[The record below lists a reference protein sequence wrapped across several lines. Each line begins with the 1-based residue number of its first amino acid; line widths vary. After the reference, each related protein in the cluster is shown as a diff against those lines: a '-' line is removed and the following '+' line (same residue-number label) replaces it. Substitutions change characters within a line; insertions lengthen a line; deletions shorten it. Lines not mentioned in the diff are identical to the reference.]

1 MKNQKKTGELK
12 FRDYFG
18 TTAMS
23 VTDGLASTVMTG
35 LVMLY
40 LTDYAG
46 IGQWG
51 AILGSGLL
59 MFARL
64 FDAINDPF
72 EGWLMDRGKI
82 TKYGKYRPFIFL
94 SILMTAAGLCG
105 LFSLPSVFAD
115 NPVMICVWVIVFYLL
130 YDMGATFYAPNLI
143 YRTLSLDS
151 NDRSKLLIA
160 PRALNMIIGMVGAA
174 IIMIVNGINTALG
187 LNSMHDAFSVAIISM
202 MLISA
207 VLSLLGIALIKERHI
222 PETTKEDKVKVT
234 DIFGMIKTNGALRI
248 RLADMLFTGFI
259 WNFLFA
265 TATYYAKWAYCT
277 DLTTGAVDTAKLGTF
292 TMVSSLLMFFPLII
306 GTLVGSP
313 IMKAIG
319 SPIRFHRILILLEFV
334 PGGILF
340 VLQMVGL
347 LQSLPAVYL
356 LCMGVCAC
364 AIGMDYIP
372 GEVINIEAMDYEIYK
387 NGKDRSALCNA
398 ANKFLGK
405 AQSAV
410 ASGLV
415 GVILVAVGYE
425 VDSATDTFL
434 GELSSIPVMLDWFIV
449 IMGLIPFFLGLVG
462 WLVLK
467 RYPITDEIR
476 ADMHEK
482 LSGTSHAAGNT

>member
-35 LVMLY
+35 LFMLY

-306 GTLVGSP
+306 GTLVASP

-319 SPIRFHRILILLEFV
+319 SPIRFHRSSFCWSSCPAASCLSCRWWACCRVCRRSTCSAWACV
-334 PGGILF
+334 PAP
-340 VLQMVGL
+340 
-347 LQSLPAVYL
+347 SAWTTSPA
-356 LCMGVCAC
+356 
-364 AIGMDYIP
+364 
-372 GEVINIEAMDYEIYK
+372 
-387 NGKDRSALCNA
+387 R
-398 ANKFLGK
+398 
-405 AQSAV
+405 
-410 ASGLV
+410 
-415 GVILVAVGYE
+415 
-425 VDSATDTFL
+425 
-434 GELSSIPVMLDWFIV
+434 SSISRPWTTRSTKMAKTARHCATPPTSFWA
-449 IMGLIPFFLGLVG
+449 
-462 WLVLK
+462 
-467 RYPITDEIR
+467 RHR
-476 ADMHEK
+476 AP
-482 LSGTSHAAGNT
+482 SPPAWWV

>member
-12 FRDYFG
+12 FRDFFG

-35 LVMLY
+35 LFMLY

-174 IIMIVNGINTALG
+174 II
-187 LNSMHDAFSVAIISM
+187 SM

-306 GTLVGSP
+306 GTLVASP

>member
-1 MKNQKKTGELK
+1 MKNQKK
-12 FRDYFG
+12 
-18 TTAMS
+18 
-23 VTDGLASTVMTG
+23 
-35 LVMLY
+35 
-40 LTDYAG
+40 TDYAG

-174 IIMIVNGINTALG
+174 II
-187 LNSMHDAFSVAIISM
+187 SM

-306 GTLVGSP
+306 GTLVASP

>member
-35 LVMLY
+35 LFMLY

-187 LNSMHDAFSVAIISM
+187 LNSMQTP
-202 MLISA
+202 SA
-207 VLSLLGIALIKERHI
+207 W
-222 PETTKEDKVKVT
+222 P
-234 DIFGMIKTNGALRI
+234 
-248 RLADMLFTGFI
+248 
-259 WNFLFA
+259 
-265 TATYYAKWAYCT
+265 
-277 DLTTGAVDTAKLGTF
+277 
-292 TMVSSLLMFFPLII
+292 SS
-306 GTLVGSP
+306 
-313 IMKAIG
+313 
-319 SPIRFHRILILLEFV
+319 R
-334 PGGILF
+334 
-340 VLQMVGL
+340 
-347 LQSLPAVYL
+347 
-356 LCMGVCAC
+356 
-364 AIGMDYIP
+364 
-372 GEVINIEAMDYEIYK
+372 
-387 NGKDRSALCNA
+387 
-398 ANKFLGK
+398 
-405 AQSAV
+405 
-410 ASGLV
+410 
-415 GVILVAVGYE
+415 
-425 VDSATDTFL
+425 
-434 GELSSIPVMLDWFIV
+434 
-449 IMGLIPFFLGLVG
+449 
-462 WLVLK
+462 
-467 RYPITDEIR
+467 
-476 ADMHEK
+476 
-482 LSGTSHAAGNT
+482 

>member
-1 MKNQKKTGELK
+1 
-12 FRDYFG
+12 
-18 TTAMS
+18 
-23 VTDGLASTVMTG
+23 
-35 LVMLY
+35 
-40 LTDYAG
+40 
-46 IGQWG
+46 
-51 AILGSGLL
+51 
-59 MFARL
+59 
-64 FDAINDPF
+64 
-72 EGWLMDRGKI
+72 
-82 TKYGKYRPFIFL
+82 
-94 SILMTAAGLCG
+94 
-105 LFSLPSVFAD
+105 
-115 NPVMICVWVIVFYLL
+115 
-130 YDMGATFYAPNLI
+130 
-143 YRTLSLDS
+143 
-151 NDRSKLLIA
+151 
-160 PRALNMIIGMVGAA
+160 
-174 IIMIVNGINTALG
+174 
-187 LNSMHDAFSVAIISM
+187 
-202 MLISA
+202 
-207 VLSLLGIALIKERHI
+207 
-222 PETTKEDKVKVT
+222 
-234 DIFGMIKTNGALRI
+234 MIKTNGALRI

-306 GTLVGSP
+306 GTLVASP

>member
-1 MKNQKKTGELK
+1 
-12 FRDYFG
+12 
-18 TTAMS
+18 
-23 VTDGLASTVMTG
+23 
-35 LVMLY
+35 
-40 LTDYAG
+40 
-46 IGQWG
+46 
-51 AILGSGLL
+51 
-59 MFARL
+59 
-64 FDAINDPF
+64 
-72 EGWLMDRGKI
+72 
-82 TKYGKYRPFIFL
+82 
-94 SILMTAAGLCG
+94 MTAAGLCG

-222 PETTKEDKVKVT
+222 LETTKEDKVKVT

-319 SPIRFHRILILLEFV
+319 SPSGSTASSFCWSSCPAVSSLFCRWWACCSACRQSTCSSWACVPAPSAWTTFPARSSTLRPWTTRSTKRQGPLGTVQRRQQVSGQGAERRRLR
-334 PGGILF
+334 PGGR
-340 VLQMVGL
+340 
-347 LQSLPAVYL
+347 
-356 LCMGVCAC
+356 
-364 AIGMDYIP
+364 DP
-372 GEVINIEAMDYEIYK
+372 G
-387 NGKDRSALCNA
+387 GRRL
-398 ANKFLGK
+398 
-405 AQSAV
+405 
-410 ASGLV
+410 
-415 GVILVAVGYE
+415 
-425 VDSATDTFL
+425 
-434 GELSSIPVMLDWFIV
+434 
-449 IMGLIPFFLGLVG
+449 
-462 WLVLK
+462 
-467 RYPITDEIR
+467 
-476 ADMHEK
+476 
-482 LSGTSHAAGNT
+482 

>member
-35 LVMLY
+35 LFMLY

-306 GTLVGSP
+306 GTLVASP

-347 LQSLPAVYL
+347 LAESAGGLPAL
-356 LCMGVCAC
+356 HGRVCLRHRH
-364 AIGMDYIP
+364 GLHPRRGHQYRGHGLRDLQKWQRPLGTVQRRQQVSGQGTERRRLRP
-372 GEVINIEAMDYEIYK
+372 GGCD
-387 NGKDRSALCNA
+387 
-398 ANKFLGK
+398 
-405 AQSAV
+405 
-410 ASGLV
+410 SGGCRL
-415 GVILVAVGYE
+415 
-425 VDSATDTFL
+425 
-434 GELSSIPVMLDWFIV
+434 
-449 IMGLIPFFLGLVG
+449 
-462 WLVLK
+462 
-467 RYPITDEIR
+467 
-476 ADMHEK
+476 
-482 LSGTSHAAGNT
+482 

>member
-35 LVMLY
+35 LFMLY

-174 IIMIVNGINTALG
+174 II
-187 LNSMHDAFSVAIISM
+187 SM

-306 GTLVGSP
+306 GTLVASP

>member
-1 MKNQKKTGELK
+1 MGGFLACILA
-12 FRDYFG
+12 G
-18 TTAMS
+18 AAMS
-23 VTDGLASTVMTG
+23 IQGVMNTR
-35 LVMLY
+35 LSEH
-40 LTDYAG
+40 
-46 IGQWG
+46 IGTMETNAFVQ
-51 AILGSGLL
+51 
-59 MFARL
+59 
-64 FDAINDPF
+64 
-72 EGWLMDRGKI
+72 
-82 TKYGKYRPFIFL
+82 
-94 SILMTAAGLCG
+94 
-105 LFSLPSVFAD
+105 
-115 NPVMICVWVIVFYLL
+115 CV
-130 YDMGATFYAPNLI
+130 A
-143 YRTLSLDS
+143 
-151 NDRSKLLIA
+151 
-160 PRALNMIIGMVGAA
+160 
-174 IIMIVNGINTALG
+174 
-187 LNSMHDAFSVAIISM
+187 
-202 MLISA
+202 A

>member
-1 MKNQKKTGELK
+1 MKNPKKTGELK

-23 VTDGLASTVMTG
+23 VTDGLAATVMTG
-35 LVMLY
+35 LFMLY

-64 FDAINDPF
+64 FDALNDPF

-105 LFSLPSVFAD
+105 LFSLPSAFAD

-259 WNFLFA
+259 WTFLFA

-292 TMVSSLLMFFPLII
+292 TMVSSLMMFFPLII
-306 GTLVGSP
+306 GTLLASP

-319 SPIRFHRILILLEFV
+319 SPIRFHRILIMMEFV
-334 PGGILF
+334 PGGLPDLHGR
-340 VLQMVGL
+340 VCLRHRHGL
-347 LQSLPAVYL
+347 HSRRGHQ
-356 LCMGVCAC
+356 
-364 AIGMDYIP
+364 
-372 GEVINIEAMDYEIYK
+372 
-387 NGKDRSALCNA
+387 
-398 ANKFLGK
+398 
-405 AQSAV
+405 
-410 ASGLV
+410 
-415 GVILVAVGYE
+415 
-425 VDSATDTFL
+425 
-434 GELSSIPVMLDWFIV
+434 
-449 IMGLIPFFLGLVG
+449 
-462 WLVLK
+462 
-467 RYPITDEIR
+467 
-476 ADMHEK
+476 H
-482 LSGTSHAAGNT
+482 